1 MLRKDS
7 APLPTLDA
15 VDAAPLDLPVRVQLC
30 HAALQH
36 LADQSGLDV
45 LHVKGPA
52 IDSAL
57 TDRKRFSTDADILIR
72 PSHTAALQRTL
83 ERNGWRLVTSFKAG
97 SFFEH
102 AANYHHDSWGYVDVH
117 RRFPGVTMHPDEA
130 FEELWSRRQEMVIA
144 QWPCPVPGLVDQ
156 AMLLTLHAARGE
168 NSPRARLDVEN
179 AFDRQPEDFQRQV
192 RDRADDLGATL
203 ALAAALHELDQ
214 HPEDPMT
221 DLWRFYAE
229 GGTRADEWR
238 ARWRAALTAQT
249 RARVL
254 IGIVWVNREF
264 VAMELGHEPSS
275 AEMRAAF
282 YSRIRNAVNSLRRN
296 PRPRPVHPPHSPQ
309 DQG

>member
-1 MLRKDS
+1 MKEI
-7 APLPTLDA
+7 
-15 VDAAPLDLPVRVQLC
+15 
-30 HAALQH
+30 
-36 LADQSGLDV
+36 
-45 LHVKGPA
+45 KA
-52 IDSAL
+52 I
-57 TDRKRFSTDADILIR
+57 IR
-72 PSHTAALQRTL
+72 PDRLSVVMRAL
-83 ERNGWRLVTSFKAG
+83 
-97 SFFEH
+97 H
-102 AANYHHDSWGYVDVH
+102 AMPDL
-117 RRFPGVTMHPDEA
+117 PGVTI
-130 FEELWSRRQEMVIA
+130 STVRGTGRRY
-144 QWPCPVPGLVDQ
+144 PSD
-156 AMLLTLHAARGE
+156 
-168 NSPRARLDVEN
+168 DVEN

-264 VAMELGHEPSS
+264 VAMELGHEPSP

-282 YSRIRNAVNSLRRN
+282 YSRVHNAVNSLRRN